1 MCDCLG
7 LLLDRHD
14 HRPLTPT
21 RHSPRAESLDKSCE
35 VRSCRARTEGPHG
48 GFGLFE
54 EGTIARAGQ
63 PYRPLAASATLSRV
77 WRSWR
82 PQIRVVGTAIHI
94 GAARGIGRIPYSEM
108 RLRRAV
114 LAVFVRA

>member
-1 MCDCLG
+1 MAASG
-7 LLLDRHD
+7 SSKKG
-14 HRPLTPT
+14 P
-21 RHSPRAESLDKSCE
+21 SRAPSITY
-35 VRSCRARTEGPHG
+35 R
-48 GFGLFE
+48 
-54 EGTIARAGQ
+54 GQ

-94 GAARGIGRIPYSEM
+94 RAARGIGRIPYSDM
-108 RLRRAV
+108 RLRRAA